1 MHRDRS
7 LAVVLV
13 VLALALTA
21 VVIHQ
26 RGPSGVPW
34 LPSCSFHRLTGL
46 HCAGCGMTRAVHAT
60 LQGRLDDAVRY
71 NPLGMI
77 LLPASLVWMGVKLP
91 AWLRGGPPA
100 SPAGSVGSWPW
111 WIIGLMVLFWIARN
125 LPFHPF
131 TLLAPP

>member
-1 MHRDRS
+1 
-7 LAVVLV
+7 LV
-13 VLALALTA
+13 VTA

-26 RGPSGVPW
+26 RGPAAVPW
-34 LPSCSFHRLTGL
+34 LPACSFHRLTGL

-60 LQGRLDDAVRY
+60 LQGRLAEAFRY

-77 LLPASLVWMGVKLP
+77 LLPGFGVWLALRLPRWLRKGPPETRSLP
-91 AWLRGGPPA
+91 AGA
-100 SPAGSVGSWPW
+100 WPW
-111 WIIGLMVLFWIARN
+111 WVIGLILTFWIVRN